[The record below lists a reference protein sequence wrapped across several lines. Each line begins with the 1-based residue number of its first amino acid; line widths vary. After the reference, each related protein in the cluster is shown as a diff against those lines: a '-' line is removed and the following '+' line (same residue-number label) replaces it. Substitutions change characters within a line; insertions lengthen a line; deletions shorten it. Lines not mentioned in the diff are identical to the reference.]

1 MLGFLSR
8 LRLRLRVLFDRRH
21 DQELREE
28 LEFHVEQLAAQQRR
42 AGLGHDEALAAA
54 RRQFGNLTRI
64 QERSHDL
71 FAFRY
76 IEDLLKDLR
85 YGARLLVKH
94 PVFSIIA
101 MLSIAIGV
109 GVNAAMFSIADGQV
123 LRPLRV
129 PRPGEIVAVSAVA
142 PRVTEGFLSTRLS
155 YPDYRDVRDRAGSLA
170 GLAAYRVLVTGFGH
184 RHDEPTQTK
193 LGLMVSANFFDVLE
207 LRPALGR
214 FFLPEEDR
222 VPGRDPVIVL
232 AHDTWIDQFG
242 GDPAVV
248 GRSVRLAGVDLT
260 VVGVATADFDGMHLV
275 LPPTFYVPL
284 AMGPTIEGSAPDT
297 LERRDLR
304 SLEVRGRLKPGVPF
318 GQAREEVG
326 LLAASLEQA
335 YPATNQGFGMLLQTQ
350 FEARLEERGP
360 MAPSAFL
367 LMALA
372 LVVLLVACANVSG
385 LLLSRSPAR
394 AREIAL
400 RLAIGGGRFRV
411 IRQLVAE
418 AVVLAAG
425 GGLLG
430 LALAH
435 AAVVLFQ
442 QVSLVSDIGV
452 RVTFELDR
460 RAIVVG
466 LALAAASALLS
477 SLVPAW
483 RASRVP
489 DLAGTLR
496 TSAAGGKR
504 APARLW
510 GRNGLVAAQ
519 VALSLIMTTFAVS
532 VSRSFEAEL
541 RQPGFRTDGLLLSTF
556 EPGFARYDEART
568 ERFYEL
574 LKDRA
579 RALAGVTSVGMTSV
593 MPLNQDNRE
602 RRRVVPEG
610 YDLPEGLDYVTVFAA
625 RIDEGYLDTMAI
637 PIVSGRGIRETDT
650 DESPRVVLVNQTLAA
665 RYWPEQDPVGR
676 RLRIIGRESESWV
689 EVVGV
694 TADSRYN
701 WIGEAPTPFVYVS
714 QAQAAAV
721 RAAAGI
727 TQGRRSTL
735 IVATDA
741 DPAALAPALRT
752 VVQGLDVNMPISR
765 VRTIEE
771 FYHGNAVGLV
781 NGLVSMVGGMGLLGV
796 ALALVSLHGLVAY
809 AVARRTREIGIRM
822 AVGARRI
829 SILAMVLRHGMV
841 PVAWGV
847 ALGIAGSLAV
857 GGMMVGVF
865 PHAASA
871 GPVTYL
877 LVLPGLVTLTLLSTW
892 FPARGATRIDPLV
905 ALRQE

>member
-1 MLGFLSR
+1 MLRFLTR
-8 LRLRLRVLFDRRH
+8 LRVRLRVLLDRRH
-21 DQELREE
+21 GQELREE
-28 LEFHVEQLAAQQRR
+28 LEFHVEQLAAQHRR

-64 QERSHDL
+64 QEQSHDL
-71 FAFRY
+71 FAFRHV
-76 IEDLLKDLR
+76 EDLIKDLR
-85 YGARLLVKH
+85 HGARLLVRH
-94 PVFSIIA
+94 PAFSLIA

-109 GVNAAMFSIADGQV
+109 GVNAAMFSFADGQV
-123 LRPLRV
+123 LRPLQV
-129 PRPGEIVAVSAVA
+129 PRPGEVVAIGAVA
-142 PRVTEGFLSTRLS
+142 PRVTEGLLSTRLS
-155 YPDYRDVRDRAGSLA
+155 YPDYRDLRDRAESFA
-170 GLAAYRVLVTGFGH
+170 GLAAYRVLVASFAH
-184 RHDEPTQTK
+184 RRDEPAQTR
-193 LGLMVSANFFDVLE
+193 LGLVVTGNFFDVLE

-248 GRSVRLAGVDLT
+248 GRSVRLAGLDLT
-260 VVGVATADFDGMHLV
+260 VVGVAPEDFDGMHLV

-284 AMGPTIEGSAPDT
+284 AMAPAIDGSAPDV
-297 LERRDLR
+297 LEQRGLR

-318 GQAREEVG
+318 ARAREEVG

-335 YPATNQGFGMLLQTQ
+335 YPATNRGYGMLLRTQ
-350 FEARLEERGP
+350 FAARLEERGP

-367 LMALA
+367 LMTLA

-418 AVVLAAG
+418 AVLLAAG

-430 LALAH
+430 LVLAH
-435 AAVVLFQ
+435 ATVAVYQ

-460 RAIVVG
+460 RAIAVG

-483 RASRVP
+483 RATRVP
-489 DLAGTLR
+489 NLAGTLR
-496 TSAAGGKR
+496 TAAAGGKR
-504 APARLW
+504 APTRLW

-532 VSRSFEAEL
+532 VSRAFEAEL

-610 YDLPEGLDYVTVFAA
+610 YELPEGMETVTVFAA

-637 PIVSGRGIRETDT
+637 PIVSGRGILETDT

-665 RYWPEQDPVGR
+665 RYWPGRDPVGR
-676 RLRIIGRESESWV
+676 RLRIVGRETESWV

-701 WIGEAPTPFVYVS
+701 WIGEAPTPFVYLS
-714 QAQAAAV
+714 QAQAAAA

-735 IVATDA
+735 VVATDA

-752 VVQGLDVNMPISR
+752 VVQGLDVNMPMSR

-781 NGLVSMVGGMGLLGV
+781 NGLVRMVGGMGLLGV

-847 ALGIAGSLAV
+847 AVGVAGSLVV
-857 GGMMVGVF
+857 GGMMVGLF
-865 PHAASA
+865 PPAAGA
-871 GPVTYL
+871 DPVTYL
-877 LVLPGLVTLTLLSTW
+877 LAVPGLVTLTLLSTC
-892 FPARGATRIDPLV
+892 FPALGAARIDPLV
-905 ALRQE
+905 AIREE

>member
-1 MLGFLSR
+1 MLSFLSR
-8 LRLRLRVLFDRRH
+8 LRIRLRVLFSGRH
-21 DQELREE
+21 EQELREE
-28 LEFHVEQLAAQQRR
+28 LEFHVEQLAAQHRR

-64 QERSHDL
+64 QEQSHDL
-71 FAFRY
+71 FAFRHV
-76 IEDLLKDLR
+76 EDLLKDLR

-94 PVFSIIA
+94 PGFSLIA

-109 GVNAAMFSIADGQV
+109 GVNATMFSFADGQV

-129 PRPGEIVAVSAVA
+129 PRPGEVVAVSAVA
-142 PRVTEGFLSTRLS
+142 PRVAEGFLSNRLS
-155 YPDYRDVRDRAGSLA
+155 YPDYRDVRDRAGSFA
-170 GLAAYRVLVTGFGH
+170 GLAAYRVLVTGFAH
-184 RHDEPTQTK
+184 RRDEPAQTK
-193 LGLMVSANFFDVLE
+193 LGLEVSGNFFDVLE

-214 FFLPEEDR
+214 FFLSEEDR

-248 GRSVRLAGVDLT
+248 GRTVRLAGLDLT
-260 VVGVATADFDGMHLV
+260 VVGVAPADFDGMHLV

-284 AMGPTIEGSAPDT
+284 AMGPAIVGSAPES
-297 LERRDLR
+297 LEQRNLR
-304 SLEVRGRLKPGVPF
+304 SLEVRGRLRPGVSF
-318 GQAREEVG
+318 GQAQEEVR
-326 LLAASLEQA
+326 LLAASLEQT
-335 YPATNQGFGMLLQTQ
+335 YPDTNRGYGMLLKTQ
-350 FEARLEERGP
+350 FDARLEERGP

-367 LMALA
+367 LLALA

-418 AVVLAAG
+418 AVLLAAG

-430 LALAH
+430 LVLAH
-435 AAVVLFQ
+435 AAVAVFQ
-442 QVSLVSDIGV
+442 QLSLVSDIGV

-466 LALAAASALLS
+466 LTLAAASALLS

-483 RASRVP
+483 RATRVP
-489 DLAGTLR
+489 DLAGTIR
-496 TSAAGGKR
+496 TASTSGER
-504 APARLW
+504 TPRRLW

-519 VALSLIMTTFAVS
+519 VALSLVMATFAVS
-532 VSRSFEAEL
+532 VSRAFEAEL
-541 RQPGFRTDGLLLSTF
+541 RRPGFRTDGLLLSTF
-556 EPGFARYDEART
+556 EPGFVRYDEART

-574 LKDRA
+574 LKERA
-579 RALAGVTSVGMTSV
+579 RALAGVTSVGMTSF

-602 RRRVVPEG
+602 RRQVVPEG
-610 YDLPEGLDYVTVFAA
+610 YELSEGMESVTVFAA
-625 RIDEGYLDTMAI
+625 RIDEGYLDAMEI
-637 PIVSGRGIRETDT
+637 PVVNGRGILETDT

-665 RYWPEQDPVGR
+665 RYWPEQDPVGK
-676 RLRIIGRESESWV
+676 RLRFVGRETESWV

-714 QAQAAAV
+714 QMQAAAV

-735 IVATDA
+735 VVATDA
-741 DPAALAPALRT
+741 DPAALASPLRA
-752 VVQGLDVNMPISR
+752 VVQELDVNMPISGM
-765 VRTIEE
+765 RTIEE

-841 PVAWGV
+841 PVAWGI
-847 ALGIAGSLAV
+847 ALGGAGSLAV
-857 GGMMVGVF
+857 GGLVVGVF
-865 PHAASA
+865 PNAAGA
-871 GPVTYL
+871 DPVTYL
-877 LVLPGLVTLTLLSTW
+877 LAVPGLATLTLLSAYV
-892 FPARGATRIDPLV
+892 PAHGATRIDPLL

>member
-76 IEDLLKDLR
+76 IEDLR

-94 PVFSIIA
+94 PVFSLIA

-318 GQAREEVG
+318 GQAREEVR

-350 FEARLEERGP
+350 FDARLEERGP

-418 AVVLAAG
+418 AVLLAAG

-466 LALAAASALLS
+466 LTLAAASALLS

-489 DLAGTLR
+489 NLAGTLR
-496 TSAAGGKR
+496 TAAAGGKR
-504 APARLW
+504 APTRLW

-610 YDLPEGLDYVTVFAA
+610 YELPEGMEYVTVFAA

-637 PIVSGRGIRETDT
+637 PIVSGRGILETDT
-650 DESPRVVLVNQTLAA
+650 DESPRVALVNRTLAA
-665 RYWPEQDPVGR
+665 RYWPGQDPVGR
-676 RLRIIGRESESWV
+676 RLRIVGRETESWV

-714 QAQAAAV
+714 QAQAAAA

-741 DPAALAPALRT
+741 DPAALAPALRM

-781 NGLVSMVGGMGLLGV
+781 NGLVRMVGGMGLLGV

-822 AVGARRI
+822 AVGASRI

-841 PVAWGV
+841 PVAWGG
-847 ALGIAGSLAV
+847 ALGVAGSLAV
-857 GGMMVGVF
+857 GGMMVGLF
-865 PHAASA
+865 PHAAGA
-871 GPVTYL
+871 DPVTYL

>member
-1 MLGFLSR
+1 MLRFLT
-8 LRLRLRVLFDRRH
+8 RLRVRLRALLDRRH
-21 DQELREE
+21 GQELRQE
-28 LEFHVEQLAAQQRR
+28 LECHVEQLAAQHRR
-42 AGLGHDEALAAA
+42 AGLGRDEALAAA
-54 RRQFGNLTRI
+54 RRQLGNLTRI
-64 QERSHDL
+64 QEQSHDL
-71 FAFRY
+71 FAFRHV
-76 IEDLLKDLR
+76 EDLIKDLR

-94 PVFSIIA
+94 PAFSLIA

-109 GVNAAMFSIADGQV
+109 GVNAAMFSFADGQV

-129 PRPGEIVAVSAVA
+129 PRPGEVVAVGAVA
-142 PRVTEGFLSTRLS
+142 PRVTEGLLSTRLS
-155 YPDYRDVRDRAGSLA
+155 YPDYRDVRDRARSFA
-170 GLAAYRVLVTGFGH
+170 GLAAYRVLVTGLAH
-184 RHDEPTQTK
+184 RRDEPAQTR
-193 LGLMVSANFFDVLE
+193 LGLVVTGNFFDVLE

-248 GRSVRLAGVDLT
+248 GRSVRLGGIDLT
-260 VVGVATADFDGMHLV
+260 VVGVAPEDFDGMHLV

-284 AMGPTIEGSAPDT
+284 AMGPALDGSAPDV
-297 LERRDLR
+297 LEQRDLR
-304 SLEVRGRLKPGVPF
+304 RLEVRGRLKPGVPF
-318 GQAREEVG
+318 GQAREEVR
-326 LLAASLEQA
+326 LLAASLERA
-335 YPATNQGFGMLLQTQ
+335 YPATNRGYGMLLRTQ
-350 FEARLEERGP
+350 FAARLEERGP
-360 MAPSAFL
+360 MASSAFL
-367 LMALA
+367 LMTLA

-418 AVVLAAG
+418 AVLLAAG

-430 LALAH
+430 LVLAH
-435 AAVVLFQ
+435 ATVALYQ

-460 RAIVVG
+460 RAIAVG

-483 RASRVP
+483 RATRVSN
-489 DLAGTLR
+489 LAGTLR
-496 TSAAGGKR
+496 TAAAGGKR
-504 APARLW
+504 APTRLW

-532 VSRSFEAEL
+532 VSRAFEAEL

-556 EPGFARYDEART
+556 EPGFAGYDEART

-579 RALAGVTSVGMTSV
+579 RALTGVTSVGMTSV

-602 RRRVVPEG
+602 VRRVVPEG
-610 YDLPEGLDYVTVFAA
+610 YELPEGMEYLTVFAA

-637 PIVSGRGIRETDT
+637 PIVSGRGILETDT

-665 RYWPEQDPVGR
+665 RYWPGQDPVGR
-676 RLRIIGRESESWV
+676 RLRLVGRETQSWV

-701 WIGEAPTPFVYVS
+701 WIGEAPTPFVYVT
-714 QAQAAAV
+714 QAQAAAA
-721 RAAAGI
+721 RAAAGV

-741 DPAALAPALRT
+741 DPAALAPALRM
-752 VVQGLDVNMPISR
+752 VVQGLDVNMPMSR

-771 FYHGNAVGLV
+771 FYDGNAVALV
-781 NGLVSMVGGMGLLGV
+781 NGLVRLVGGMGLMGV
-796 ALALVSLHGLVAY
+796 ALALVSLHGLVAH

-847 ALGIAGSLAV
+847 ALGVAGSLAV

-865 PHAASA
+865 PHAAGA
-871 GPVTYL
+871 DAVTYL
-877 LVLPGLVTLTLLSTW
+877 LAVPGLVTLTLLSTC
-892 FPARGATRIDPLV
+892 FPAHNAARIDPLV
-905 ALRQE
+905 AIRDE